1 MWENYFGGKEQ
12 HKELNMEMNPSVH
25 CTMSDPK
32 LPCIAWKDDQVK
44 TKHFRGRMATATQPT
59 VLDRLKERLVVAL
72 GKSQD
77 KRVKSM
83 YTSNIKVNFQKNFVS
98 GV

>member
-1 MWENYFGGKEQ
+1 MF
-12 HKELNMEMNPSVH
+12 
-25 CTMSDPK
+25 DPK
-32 LPCIAWKDDQVK
+32 NDRVK
-44 TKHFRGRMATATQPT
+44 PKNFRDRMASATQPT

-77 KRVKSM
+77 KRVKSV